1 MSASLEGSARGQLGS
16 ETKKGECGNPFQ
28 PARLA
33 WAPGTARLGTVDKPD
48 AKTARAASRVPS
60 GRFSRF
66 LQLSTTAGQMALSG
80 AAEKARR
87 VAQRAEQELPHALLT
102 VDNARLLATRLSRLR
117 GAAMKVG
124 QMLSLEGDNM
134 LPKEF
139 AEALEIL
146 RSSAHMMPEEQVQEV
161 LRAEYGPE
169 YESRFRSVDR
179 EPLAAA
185 SIGQVHGAV
194 SHEGHELVLKIQYP
208 GIAESIESDVDN
220 LRSLLRLARLVP
232 GGVDLD
238 SMTEEVKRELRQ
250 EVDYGREL
258 QQLQRYGEAL
268 GKSSVFR
275 LPQAFPEHSTRHILA
290 MERVPGIPLLDWGK
304 HAPQEQR
311 NRVALDLLRLLMR
324 ELFEFGLSQTDPNP
338 ANYFYDASAE
348 QIVLLDFGAARIVP
362 PDVALIYRNAFVGL
376 ATRDRELL
384 RTVIEDLGVHSEETS
399 EATEILLDMS
409 LEMAE
414 AFDGE
419 TYDFGATDLQQRLQ
433 RMGMKLRKFQGKLK
447 TPPPEYIF
455 FQRKLGGT
463 FLICRQLRAQ
473 ISCQRAIEEA
483 GLLTPPARALG

>member
-1 MSASLEGSARGQLGS
+1 MEKGGDGDAFGPDSLAS
-16 ETKKGECGNPFQ
+16 
-28 PARLA
+28 
-33 WAPGTARLGTVDKPD
+33 APGTARLLTVDKPD
-48 AKTARAASRVPS
+48 AKAAREASRVPS

-66 LQLSTTAGQMALSG
+66 LQLSTTAGQMAFAG

-102 VDNARLLATRLSRLR
+102 VENARLLATRLSRLR

-134 LPKEF
+134 LPREF

-146 RSSAHMMPEEQVQEV
+146 RSSAHMMPQEQVREV
-161 LRAEYGPE
+161 LRSEYGAD
-169 YESRFRSVDR
+169 YATRFAKVET

-194 SHEGHELVLKIQYP
+194 THEGQEIVLKIQYP
-208 GIAESIESDVDN
+208 GVAESIESDVDN

-238 SMTEEVKRELRQ
+238 SMTDEVKRELRQ
-250 EVDYGREL
+250 EVDYQREL
-258 QQLQRYGEAL
+258 IQLQRYGEAL
-268 GKSSVFR
+268 GQSSVFR
-275 LPQAFPEHSTRHILA
+275 IPRALPEHSTRHILA

-304 HAPQEQR
+304 SASQEQR
-311 NRVALDLLRLLMR
+311 NRVALELFRLLMR

-338 ANYFYDASAE
+338 ANYFYDASSE

-376 ATRDRELL
+376 ASRDRELL

-414 AFDGE
+414 AFDSE
-419 TYDFGATDLQQRLQ
+419 LYDFGATDLQQRLQ

-473 ISCQRAIEEA
+473 FSCQLAIEEA
-483 GLLTPPARALG
+483 GLLASPARALA